1 VNFEKNIFKQKI
13 LESFVCSKIQSP
25 SIISFFAKLTFKKV
39 KMTTSSSFQIFVVCF
54 LFQMVLSAP
63 ILSNVPSENNKIHG
77 KKLIQFPTFDYPIQ
91 DEMEILKRDFEEPIF
106 IDPQQSD
113 SETEFP
119 IFYLPRTDRKQ
130 NNLFPLNYFDAN
142 NQMFQMNEENPF
154 ENLQIDLRSIP
165 MKHTE
170 EVDERQRQ
178 PPSQKEFLG
187 PIVVGPQTKSTQT
200 SSLKKA

>member
-1 VNFEKNIFKQKI
+1 
-13 LESFVCSKIQSP
+13 
-25 SIISFFAKLTFKKV
+25 
-39 KMTTSSSFQIFVVCF
+39 M
-54 LFQMVLSAP
+54 
-63 ILSNVPSENNKIHG
+63 
-77 KKLIQFPTFDYPIQ
+77 
-91 DEMEILKRDFEEPIF
+91 EMLKRDFEEPIF

-113 SETEFP
+113 SESEYP

-130 NNLFPLNYFDAN
+130 NLFPLNYFDAN
-142 NQMFQMNEENPF
+142 NQMFQMSENPF

-165 MKHTE
+165 SMKHTE
-170 EVDERQRQ
+170 EVDERQRQQ